1 MSIIAAEL
9 KKYSALNRPED
20 DTSLTGGGV
29 DTGCILELTQLA
41 ANDTLE
47 AVSDNVADTMNLT
60 IDGRLAAGDP
70 DSEVNAMNGTTVV
83 SFTSTLERVLKL
95 SLASAPAGNV
105 TIRRSGAGPTVAVIP
120 AGKTK
125 ASILFIG
132 SASEAGA
139 VTRCEKEFWKNEN
152 ATLTLAAAKVT
163 LTADPSA
170 VVRIAVETAKN
181 DSTTIANRKAT
192 PAGVSFVDDSVD
204 VNVPGNQLEASSVIG
219 VWIEQALNAGHAALK
234 STYTT
239 QIAGTTT

>member
-9 KKYSALNRPED
+9 KKFAALNRPED
-20 DTSLTGGGV
+20 DATLTGGGV
-29 DTGCILELTQLA
+29 DIGCILEVTQLA

-47 AVSDNVADTMNLT
+47 AVSDNVADIMNLT

-70 DSEVNAMNGTTVV
+70 NSEVNAMNGTTVV
-83 SFTSTLERVLKL
+83 SFTSTLERVLKMT
-95 SLASAPAGNV
+95 LASAPAGNV
-105 TIRRSGAGPTVAVIP
+105 TIRRSASGPTVAVIP
-120 AGKTK
+120 AGKTS

-152 ATLTLAAAKVT
+152 ATLTLTAAKVS

-192 PAGVSFVDDSVD
+192 PAGVSFVDDGVE
-204 VNVPGNQLEASSVIG
+204 VNVPGNQLEAGSVIG
-219 VWIEQALNAGHAALK
+219 AWIEQALNAGHAALK
-234 STYTT
+234 STFTT